1 MSPSLADTLD
11 RPRRTEPRPDGVTIA
26 HILGAMRRRWR
37 WIAIPTLLAALAA
50 TAFVQLVTP
59 RYTGEAKIL
68 LESRDTFYTR
78 PSGDRAE
85 PVPLIDEQA
94 VASQVQV
101 IMSRDLARE
110 AIRRLGLVGN
120 EEFDPLAEG
129 LSPLRQIL
137 VMLGLAKDPLG
148 REPEER
154 VLDNYFR
161 HLSVY
166 PAGKSRVVTIEFRS
180 KDPELAARGAN
191 TVAEVYLEAQETA
204 KSDTA
209 RSASAW
215 LGTNVSALRTRL
227 AESERKVEEFRAR
240 NGLFAGGTTNSNPIG
255 AQQLAELST
264 QLSQARSAQADAQAK
279 ARLIKEM
286 IQSGRTFEIPDVAN
300 NELIRRLIEQRV
312 SLRAQLA
319 LERRTLLAQHPRIKE
334 LNAQLADLE
343 SQIRAAAER
352 TTRTLENDARI
363 AGSRVETLQAALDAQ
378 KTVVTRA
385 NENEVQLRALE
396 RDARIQRE
404 QLESYMSRFREAS
417 ARDAGSAVPAD
428 ARIVSRAVVPDLPSF
443 PKKLPIIAFATL
455 AAFLF
460 SSGSVVAREVMGGP
474 RLEDEPVDRAGESFA
489 PESRTRAGSGR
500 ALIPYGGLAASAAAG
515 GPGATLV
522 PPDER
527 YDLAALIARLERQP
541 KEGRGRRVVVTGLSA
556 ATGAT
561 EDLAFALGRLLAQGA
576 STLLIAFDSSSR
588 GEREGPGFSDLVMG
602 EVSFS
607 ETIARERG
615 SRLHRVGPGLVEATR
630 LADEPEGVDL
640 ALSAFDQSY
649 AWIVGLLVE
658 AGAAGG
664 TLLAMLAARADAV
677 VIVSEEDPADPAL
690 VGLYNQA
697 RDAGA
702 PDVIVARET
711 ALAAESAV

>member
-11 RPRRTEPRPDGVTIA
+11 RPRRASPAPDGVTIA
-26 HILGAMRRRWR
+26 QVLGAMRRRWR

-120 EEFDPLAEG
+120 EEFDPLADG
-129 LSPLRQIL
+129 LSPLRQLL

-154 VLDNYFR
+154 ILDDYFR
-161 HLSVY
+161 RLSVY

-204 KSDTA
+204 KGDTA

-264 QLSQARSAQADAQAK
+264 QLSQARSAQADSQAK

-312 SLRAQLA
+312 TLRAQLA
-319 LERRTLLAQHPRIKE
+319 LEQRTLLAQHPRIKE

-460 SSGSVVAREVMGGP
+460 SSGSIAAREVMGSP
-474 RLEDEPVDRAGESFA
+474 RPEDEPADRAGESSA
-489 PESRTRAGSGR
+489 PESRTRAAKGR
-500 ALIPYGGLAASAAAG
+500 ALIPYAGLAASAAAG
-515 GPGATLV
+515 GPGATLI

-541 KEGRGRRVVVTGLSA
+541 KEGRGRRVLVTGLA
-556 ATGAT
+556 GAGAT

-576 STLLIAFDSSSR
+576 STLLIAFDSATR
-588 GEREGPGFSDLVMG
+588 GERDGPGFSDIVMG

-615 SRLHRVGPGLVEATR
+615 SRLHRVGPGLVEAAR

-640 ALSAFDQSY
+640 ALSAFDQGY
-649 AWIVGLLVE
+649 AWIIGLLVE

-702 PDVIVARET
+702 PDVVVARET
-711 ALAAESAV
+711 ALAVEGVA

>member
-1 MSPSLADTLD
+1 MSPQLADSLD
-11 RPRRTEPRPDGVTIA
+11 GPYGAHSRSDGVTIA
-26 HILGAMRRRWR
+26 QVLGAMRRRWR
-37 WIAIPTLLAALAA
+37 WIALPTLLAAVGA

-78 PSGDRAE
+78 PTGDRAE

-101 IMSRDLARE
+101 ILSRDLARE

-129 LSPLRQIL
+129 LSPIKQLL
-137 VMLGLAKDPLG
+137 VMLGLIKDPLA

-154 VLDNYFR
+154 VLDTYLE

-166 PAGKSRVVTIEFRS
+166 PAGKSRVVAIEFRS
-180 KDPELAARGAN
+180 KNPELAARGAN
-191 TVAEVYLEAQETA
+191 TVAEVYLEAQESA
-204 KSDTA
+204 KGDTA

-264 QLSQARSAQADAQAK
+264 QLSQARSSQADAQAK

-312 SLRAQLA
+312 SLRTQLA
-319 LERRTLLAQHPRIKE
+319 LEQRTLLPQHPRIKE
-334 LNAQLADLE
+334 LSAQLADLE
-343 SQIRAAAER
+343 NQIRAAAER
-352 TTRTLENDARI
+352 VTRTLENDARI
-363 AGSRVETLQAALDAQ
+363 AGSRVETLQAALDSQ
-378 KTVVTRA
+378 KTVVTKA

-396 RDARIQRE
+396 RDARIQRD

-443 PKKLPIIAFATL
+443 PKKIPIIAFATL
-455 AAFLF
+455 ATFLF
-460 SSGSVVAREVMGGP
+460 ASGAVAAREAMGGSRSGP
-474 RLEDEPVDRAGESFA
+474 LGDGAAGWAGDRASPA
-489 PESRTRAGSGR
+489 SGR
-500 ALIPYGGLAASAAAG
+500 ALIAYAGLGDATVTGPGSAA
-515 GPGATLV
+515 LV

-527 YDLAALIARLERQP
+527 YDLGSLIARLERQV
-541 KEGRGRRVVVTGLSA
+541 KDGRGRRVVVTGLSGTGGA
-556 ATGAT
+556 A
-561 EDLAFALGRLLAQGA
+561 EDLAFALGRLLSQSA
-576 STLLIAFDSSSR
+576 STLLITFDSAARSDR
-588 GEREGPGFSDLVMG
+588 DRPGFSDLVMG
-602 EVSFS
+602 EVTFS
-607 ETIARERG
+607 EIIGRERG
-615 SRLHRVGPGLVEATR
+615 SRLHRVGPGLVEPDR
-630 LADEPEGVDL
+630 LSEHAEGVDV
-640 ALSAFDQSY
+640 ALSAFDQGY
-649 AWIVGLLVE
+649 GWIVGLLVE

-664 TLLAMLAARADAV
+664 TLLAMLAARVDAV
-677 VIVSEEDPADPAL
+677 VIVSESDPADPAL

-697 RDAGA
+697 REAGA

-711 ALAAESAV
+711 ALATEGAA